1 MATATKD
8 KKSKAKVLELQNMIG
23 GKFAAPAEGK
33 MEDVTNPAN
42 GEVIA
47 KAPLSTKK
55 DVDAAVKAARKAATD
70 WGNTTPGER
79 MNMLLKLADAFEE
92 RGEEIA
98 DLESLDAG
106 KPRNTTLE
114 EEVPPMVDQLRFF
127 GGAARCMEGKAAG
140 EYLEGHTSFVRREP
154 HGVCAQ
160 ITPWNYPLM
169 MAVWKIGP
177 ALATGNTL
185 VLKPAETTPVTTL
198 KILAEMCAEIFPPGV
213 CNFVGGHGEPA
224 GSTLVTHPEVDFVSL
239 TGSPET
245 GKWIAKAAADSLKR
259 VHLELGGKA
268 PVIIF
273 DDADMETAME
283 TIAGTGYFNAG
294 QDCTAATR
302 VLASKGVY
310 DDVVSGLAEQ
320 AKDYKTG
327 DTFDE
332 DTVLGPLNS
341 ERQRDRVEGFLSDV
355 PKGAEVVTGGNRPDL
370 PGLLPRGD
378 GRLRTG
384 SEVGHDPEGDLRPRD
399 HGAAVRRR
407 GEGDRVGERHE
418 VRPGLLGLDD
428 GRGPRLPRL
437 ERDQV
442 RVRLG
447 QRPHPDR
454 GRDAARRLQELRLR
468 QGPLDVRAGGL
479 HRGQARDG
487 ESLVADR
494 ESVASLRLGRPHVLT
509 PLRRRSLAAA
519 PRPSRLRSSRRPQLG
534 RPCGP

>member
-8 KKSKAKVLELQNMIG
+8 KKSKAKVLELKNMIG
-23 GKFAAPAEGK
+23 GKFADPAEGE

-47 KAPLSTKK
+47 KAPLSTKA
-55 DVDAAVKAARKAATD
+55 DVDKAVKAARKAAPD
-70 WGNTTPGER
+70 WENTTPGER
-79 MNMLLKLADAFEE
+79 QAMLLKLADAFEE

-106 KPRNTTLE
+106 KPRRTTLE

-127 GGAARCMEGKAAG
+127 AGAARCMEGRAAG
-140 EYLEGHTSFVRREP
+140 EYMEGHTSFIRREP
-154 HGVCAQ
+154 YGVCAQ

-268 PVIIF
+268 PVIVF

-310 DDVVSGLAEQ
+310 DDVVSGLADQ

-332 DTVLGPLNS
+332 DTLLGPLNS
-341 ERQRDRVEGFLSDV
+341 ERQRERVEGFLSDV
-355 PKGAEVVTGGNRPDL
+355 PKGAEVVTGGSRPDL
-370 PGLLPRGD
+370 PGWFLEATVVSGPDQKSDMIQKEIFGPVITVQPFDDEAKAIEWANGTKYGLASSVWTKD
-378 GRLRTG
+378 VGRAMRVSKAIKFGCVWVNDHIPIVAEMPHGGYKNSGYGKDLSMYSLEDYT
-384 SEVGHDPEGDLRPRD
+384 EVK
-399 HGAAVRRR
+399 
-407 GEGDRVGERHE
+407 
-418 VRPGLLGLDD
+418 
-428 GRGPRLPRL
+428 
-437 ERDQV
+437 
-442 RVRLG
+442 
-447 QRPHPDR
+447 
-454 GRDAARRLQELRLR
+454 
-468 QGPLDVRAGGL
+468 
-479 HRGQARDG
+479 
-487 ESLVADR
+487 
-494 ESVASLRLGRPHVLT
+494 HVMVNN
-509 PLRRRSLAAA
+509 A
-519 PRPSRLRSSRRPQLG
+519 
-534 RPCGP
+534 